1 MQLALAERAADE
13 IIGTA
18 ENSLGTAE
26 KLGFKDDFLD
36 IRIEIKRRE
45 GGASRSRRT
54 AVGHLEESKAA
65 DDVSGE
71 SDSSID
77 GMDVRQTLKES
88 TYNESKADF
97 GQQHG

>member
-54 AVGHLEESKAA
+54 AVGH
-65 DDVSGE
+65 
-71 SDSSID
+71 
-77 GMDVRQTLKES
+77 
-88 TYNESKADF
+88 
-97 GQQHG
+97 